1 MVDVDKPMNIVPPT
15 STGVKRAV
23 LIGINYTGQQ
33 GELRG
38 CHNDVKNI
46 KEYLIRAEG
55 FKESDMLI
63 LMDDGQHHS
72 PTKKNIEQAFVRI
85 TQYSKAGDVVFVH
98 YRYVLIALHDFLW
111 QAAECSQGKRSLT
124 TFSLFWPIV
133 DTVGE

>member
-1 MVDVDKPMNIVPPT
+1 MQIVPPT
-15 STGVKRAV
+15 HTGTKRAI

-33 GELRG
+33 GALRG

-46 KEYLIRAEG
+46 KEFLINVHG

-85 TQYSKAGDVVFVH
+85 TQYSKAGDVVFLH
-98 YRYVLIALHDFLW
+98 YR
-111 QAAECSQGKRSLT
+111 
-124 TFSLFWPIV
+124 
-133 DTVGE
+133 